1 MLLIRGEPDLWS
13 QVAPIEAR
21 FSRFLDEFTGY
32 DDQVD
37 VQQRKAV
44 PSESGGESL
53 G

>member
-1 MLLIRGEPDLWS
+1 MQLIKREPDLWI

-32 DDQVD
+32 GDQVD
-37 VQQRKAV
+37 VQPRKAV
-44 PSESGGESL
+44 PSESGGESP